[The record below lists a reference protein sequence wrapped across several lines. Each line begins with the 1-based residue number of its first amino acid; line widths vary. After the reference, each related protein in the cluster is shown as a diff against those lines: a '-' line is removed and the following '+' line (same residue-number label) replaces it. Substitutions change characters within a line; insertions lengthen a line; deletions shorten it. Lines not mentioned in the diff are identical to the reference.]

1 MKTTIKKISKVLL
14 VAITIF
20 SMNVISSCS
29 KDGEPGIAGKD
40 GLNGAVG
47 ATGPAG
53 PIGGTGNTGPAGPTG
68 PIGTANVIYS
78 DWFPANFP
86 ATGVASGSSS
96 TLRFMQMA
104 LPSAIPHQ
112 TIEDRYVV
120 LTYFKNYGDGTLYTL
135 PVARRGAE
143 YSAFPNSSWGILI
156 EARSQTSAP
165 LNEFQIAPERG
176 NKFRYVLIP
185 GGVPAGRGISPPDY
199 SKMSY
204 HEVCTKFNIPE

>member
-1 MKTTIKKISKVLL
+1 MNTTIKNLSKILL

-20 SMNVISSCS
+20 SMSMISSCS
-29 KDGEPGIAGKD
+29 KDGEAGAPGKD

-47 ATGPAG
+47 AIGST
-53 PIGGTGNTGPAGPTG
+53 GGTGNTGPAG

-104 LPSAIPHQ
+104 LPSAIPYQ

-120 LTYFKNYGDGTLYTL
+120 LTYFKNYADGTLYTL

-143 YSAFPNSSWGILI
+143 YSAFPNAGWGILI

-185 GGVPAGRGISPPDY
+185 GGVPSGRGVTPPDY